1 MQVAKAHAGSTPMMV
16 GVGAIATSEVLRLVE
31 DAQQAGADALL
42 LPMMSY
48 QPLFAE
54 DLCFLRG
61 GLPACLGAGLPV

>member
-1 MQVAKAHAGSTPMMV
+1 MLGRSRLMV

-48 QPLFAE
+48 QPLSAE
-54 DLCFLRG
+54 GDLCLLRRG
-61 GLPACLGAGLPV
+61 SVGTSRSGLPV

>member
-1 MQVAKAHAGSTPMMV
+1 MMV

-54 DLCFLRG
+54 EIHAFTRRSAGMPRCRF
-61 GLPACLGAGLPV
+61 ACMTIPVPPM